1 MQVIVLYIIII
12 FLFGLFKKVN
22 LYESFSIG
30 VEDSYRSLLKMFP
43 SMLGIVLVLNVFL
56 NSGIVEKMHLCG
68 VEKFFCPELNHPNA
82 NKTDFMVI
90 ITPYNDFNI

>member
-43 SMLGIVLVLNVFL
+43 SMLISAKCFFKFV
-56 NSGIVEKMHLCG
+56 NSRK
-68 VEKFFCPELNHPNA
+68 NA
-82 NKTDFMVI
+82 SERS
-90 ITPYNDFNI
+90 

>member
-43 SMLGIVLVLNVFL
+43 SMLGIVLVLNVF
-56 NSGIVEKMHLCG
+56 
-68 VEKFFCPELNHPNA
+68 
-82 NKTDFMVI
+82 
-90 ITPYNDFNI
+90 

>member
-68 VEKFFCPELNHPNA
+68 VEKFICPE
-82 NKTDFMVI
+82 
-90 ITPYNDFNI
+90 